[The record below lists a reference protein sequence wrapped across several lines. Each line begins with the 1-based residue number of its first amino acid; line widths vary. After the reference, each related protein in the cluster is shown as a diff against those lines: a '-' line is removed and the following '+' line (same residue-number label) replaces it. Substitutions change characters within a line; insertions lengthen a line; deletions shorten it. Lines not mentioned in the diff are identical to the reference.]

1 MPPNNNSTFHCV
13 HGLGEERRTLF
24 DGALRLFHC
33 RGCFEPL
40 PLFRVVPSS
49 SVGTDDASGKGVT
62 CSSQF
67 LKQWFCRPVTR
78 TAAIS
83 LKKETAY
90 CTRVTH
96 EAQSP
101 LLVCVFSAG
110 QERLFLELRKRLM
123 MRTSI
128 MQLTMCVEIQ
138 VHATILAGALTVD
151 NY

>member
-1 MPPNNNSTFHCV
+1 MFR
-13 HGLGEERRTLF
+13 LGEERRTLF

-40 PLFRVVPSS
+40 PLFRVGPSS
-49 SVGTDDASGKGVT
+49 SLGTDDASGKGVT

-78 TAAIS
+78 AAAIS
-83 LKKETAY
+83 LKKKETAY
-90 CTRVTH
+90 CTRVMRLKV
-96 EAQSP
+96 S

-123 MRTSI
+123 TRPNI
-128 MQLTMCVEIQ
+128 RQLTMCVGN
-138 VHATILAGALTVD
+138 TGACNHSSWCT
-151 NY
+151 YS